1 MTDLDPLLDP
11 TGRIEPVQNAI
22 IGGRSLWEDA
32 RARLFRNRAAVVS
45 MWILGFLI
53 LFAVVGPFV
62 WVHKYSTISDLR
74 TIAPVFQMNKS
85 PFAGRNALPPVLHIH
100 RVKWRHM
107 KSLFKIKC
115 LFRTRLR
122 PRI

>member
-45 MWILGFLI
+45 MWILNRG
-53 LFAVVGPFV
+53 V
-62 WVHKYSTISDLR
+62 
-74 TIAPVFQMNKS
+74 
-85 PFAGRNALPPVLHIH
+85 
-100 RVKWRHM
+100 
-107 KSLFKIKC
+107 
-115 LFRTRLR
+115 
-122 PRI
+122 